1 MEALF
6 LIIADVEQ
14 LARFK
19 EQFGHF
25 SDFFHLLA
33 AIRTQNNTFSLHF
46 KCQLCQSEKI
56 LKSHSKAPKSNLIKH
71 MNTCHPE
78 HSAQFFTPRGPNS
91 STLNK
96 NIVNT

>member
-1 MEALF
+1 MEASF

-46 KCQLCQSEKI
+46 KCQLCESEKI
-56 LKSHSKAPKSNLIKH
+56 LKSHSRAPKSNLIKH
-71 MNTCHPE
+71 MNHYHPE
-78 HSAQFFTPRGPNS
+78 LSAQFFTPG
-91 STLNK
+91 
-96 NIVNT
+96 VNNASNLVYIQKT